1 MKSKQVRSGSR
12 AVKKTPL
19 KKATVK
25 SPHEPQ
31 QFWQAVAM
39 VAMFELKHRQ
49 QIIETEFY
57 RK

>member
-1 MKSKQVRSGSR
+1 MKSKQVRTGSR
-12 AVKKTPL
+12 AVKKPPL
-19 KKATVK
+19 KNATVK
-25 SPHEPQ
+25 NHHQPQ

-57 RK
+57 QK